1 MTPYTHPMIPVAPG
15 LWRLRSRIANVWLLQ
30 LSPTDSP
37 KGGLALVDGGHPI
50 ERRNLIQQLERDS
63 LLPCVRALFLT
74 HAHPDHAG
82 CAHWLQANYGVP
94 LVTLDVEAPWFAGAA
109 PPATLHFRRLGLL
122 SGFVFGMAYR
132 LFPMQPV
139 FPDVCLRDGEAHLGM
154 RAIALPGHTPGSTA
168 WLHEASGTLFCGD
181 ALLAARPPWT
191 FEQGL
196 HLPEP
201 AYCAAPAQAV
211 ASLRRLSCLRFDVL
225 CSGHG
230 DPIGK
235 GADGVVREFL
245 AYL

>member
-1 MTPYTHPMIPVAPG
+1 MISVAPG

-30 LSPTDSP
+30 LSPPDSP
-37 KGGLALVDGGHPI
+37 KGGLALIDAGHPI
-50 ERRNLIQQLERDS
+50 ERRNLIRQLERDG
-63 LLPCVRALFLT
+63 LLSCVRGLFLT
-74 HAHPDHAG
+74 HAHPDHTG
-82 CAHWLQANYGVP
+82 CAHWLQTNYEIPVVSLDLESPWLAGTTP
-94 LVTLDVEAPWFAGAA
+94 APTLP
-109 PPATLHFRRLGLL
+109 FRRLGLL
-122 SGFVFGMAYR
+122 SGFVFGLAYR
-132 LFPMQPV
+132 LFPVQPV
-139 FPDVCLRDGEAHLGM
+139 FVDVCLRDGETHLGM

-201 AYCAAPAQAV
+201 AYCTNPAQAV
-211 ASLRRLSCLRFDVL
+211 ESLRRLRSLSFDVL

-230 DPIGK
+230 DPIEG
-235 GADGVVREFL
+235 GADRVVREFL